1 MKVTKTTIK
10 RINAHSS
17 INKKNYR
24 AEIWVIANILCRAA
38 VIIGDSGRYEVNDGS
53 WDLLQPWILS
63 DGDREFV
70 SSQVLGEY
78 EKRIARGLSTKYP
91 NWISVSLTHGL
102 NGVRIYDINNLVN
115 VILKS

>member
-78 EKRIARGLSTKYP
+78 EKRNCQRSFYK
-91 NWISVSLTHGL
+91 ISELDFCFIDS
-102 NGVRIYDINNLVN
+102 R
-115 VILKS
+115 S